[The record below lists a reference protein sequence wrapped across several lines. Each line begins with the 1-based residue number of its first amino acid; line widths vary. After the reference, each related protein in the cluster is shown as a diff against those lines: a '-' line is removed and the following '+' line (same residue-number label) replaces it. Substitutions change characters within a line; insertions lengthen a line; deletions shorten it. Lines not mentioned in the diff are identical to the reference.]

1 MTLLQ
6 YRKDSLASK
15 LTLAITTLV
24 VGVVASV
31 TMLSLY
37 REQQA
42 FRRELEQQA
51 QLLLDAL
58 SVTTADA
65 LYLLDA
71 DFLEEIM
78 EQLGE
83 EQVLAAGRIYGQE
96 GRIIADAYSNSVLV
110 YGLKP
115 DPFGQELL
123 RHDNTVFRWQSH
135 QLLAGK
141 AIILG
146 NQRLGAVSIGLSTEP
161 LKAKIAAVRNQGI
174 TIAIVASAGGTFL
187 ALLLSR
193 SITDPLKQM
202 IKATTRLANGN
213 LNQRIIVSSNDELA
227 DLADA
232 FNSMTS
238 QLKGLI
244 ANLEQQAENLRES
257 ETKNRALLNAIPDL
271 MWRLQEDGTLIDCQ
285 VTRENHCTP
294 FTFNLLGK
302 TIREILPPEVAQQ
315 FLACVKKAISTNRVQ
330 ILEYKLLIRNQQRY
344 FEARIVVSG
353 KNEVLAIIRDITENK
368 LAEQELTKAKEAA
381 EAASIAKSRFLA
393 NMSHELRTPLNGI
406 LGLSELLRV
415 DAIEYG
421 YQDFVPD
428 LHQINKSGLHLLAL
442 IEDILDISKIEAGKM
457 TLSLDKFQLQS
468 LVMEVSQIVRPTVRN
483 NGNVLKISNLNGL
496 GIIIGDRQRIK
507 QIMLNLLSNAA
518 KFTHN
523 GTISLTIN
531 RVAQTS
537 LAKTIEKYQSSV
549 DKVQLA
555 KKSKDYN
562 LNHQSQE
569 WVVFQIKDTGIGMSS
584 EQIKLIFQPFM
595 QADDST
601 TKKYGGTGLGLA
613 ICKNFCQMMGG
624 NIMVNSELG
633 KGSTFTFWLPTVLK
647 INKRKSVNS

>member
-83 EQVLAAGRIYGQE
+83 EQVLAAGRIYGKE

-110 YGLKP
+110 YSLKP

-123 RHDNTVFRWQSH
+123 RHENTLFRWQSH

-174 TIAIVASAGGTFL
+174 TIALVASAGGTFL

-193 SITDPLKQM
+193 SITEPLKQM
-202 IKATTRLANGN
+202 IKATTSLANGN

-302 TIREILPPEVAQQ
+302 TIREILPPEVARK
-315 FLACVKKAISTNRVQ
+315 FLACVEKTISTNRVQ
-330 ILEYKLLIRNQQRY
+330 ILEYELLIRSQQRY

-457 TLSLDKFQLQS
+457 TLSLDKFQLKS

-483 NGNVLKISNLNGL
+483 NGNVLKISNLNNL

-523 GTISLTIN
+523 GTLSLTIN

-549 DKVQLA
+549 DKAQLA
-555 KKSKDYN
+555 MKSN
-562 LNHQSQE
+562 NHNINHQSQE

-647 INKRKSVNS
+647 INKR

>member
-78 EQLGE
+78 ERLGE

-96 GRIIADAYSNSVLV
+96 GRIIADAYSNSVLA
-110 YGLKP
+110 YSLKP

-123 RHDNTVFRWQSH
+123 RHENTLFRWQSH

-193 SITDPLKQM
+193 SITEPLKQM
-202 IKATTRLANGN
+202 IKATTSLANGN

-315 FLACVKKAISTNRVQ
+315 FLAYVEKAISTNRVQ

-523 GTISLTIN
+523 GTLSLTIN

-549 DKVQLA
+549 DKAQLA
-555 KKSKDYN
+555 MKSN
-562 LNHQSQE
+562 NHNINHQSQE

-647 INKRKSVNS
+647 INKR

>member
-78 EQLGE
+78 ERLGE
-83 EQVLAAGRIYGQE
+83 EQVLAAGRIYGKE
-96 GRIIADAYSNSVLV
+96 GRIIADAYSNSVLA
-110 YGLKP
+110 YSLKP

-123 RHDNTVFRWQSH
+123 RHENTLFRWQSH

-193 SITDPLKQM
+193 SITEPLKQM
-202 IKATTRLANGN
+202 IKATTSLANGN

-302 TIREILPPEVAQQ
+302 TIREILPLEVARQ
-315 FLACVKKAISTNRVQ
+315 FLACVEKTISTNRVQ

-523 GTISLTIN
+523 GTLSLTIN

-549 DKVQLA
+549 DKAQLA
-555 KKSKDYN
+555 MKSN
-562 LNHQSQE
+562 NHNINHQSQE

-647 INKRKSVNS
+647 INKR

>member
-1 MTLLQ
+1 MALLR

-37 REQQA
+37 REQQT
-42 FRRELEQQA
+42 FRKELEQQA
-51 QLLLDAL
+51 ELLLETL
-58 SVTTADA
+58 SVTTADS

-83 EQVLAAGRIYGQE
+83 DEILAAGRVYGQE

-110 YGLKP
+110 YSLKP

-123 RHDNTVFRWQSH
+123 NHRKILFRWQSH

-146 NQRLGAVSIGLSTEP
+146 NQRLGAVSIGLSTAP

-174 TIAIVASAGGTFL
+174 SIALLASAGGTLL

-202 IKATTRLANGN
+202 IKATSSVANGN
-213 LNQRIIVSSNDELA
+213 LDQQIVVNSSDELA

-238 QLKGLI
+238 QLRELI
-244 ANLEQQAENLRES
+244 ANLEQQAENLRQSES
-257 ETKNRALLNAIPDL
+257 KNRALLDAIPDL
-271 MWRLQEDGTLIDCQ
+271 MWRLRKDGILIDYQ
-285 VTRENHCTP
+285 VTRESYSPP
-294 FTFNLLGK
+294 FTLNLLGK
-302 TIREILPPEVAQQ
+302 TITEILPPKVARK
-315 FLACVKKAISTNRVQ
+315 FLACVEKTVKSNNVE
-330 ILEYKLLIRNQQRY
+330 ILEYELLIKEQRQY
-344 FEARIVVSG
+344 FEARMVVSG
-353 KNEVLAIIRDITENK
+353 NNEVLAIIRDITQNK
-368 LAEQELTKAKEAA
+368 LAQQELTKAKEAA
-381 EAASIAKSRFLA
+381 ETANIAKSRFLA

-415 DAIEYG
+415 DAVECG

-457 TLSLDKFQLQS
+457 TLCIDEFDLKS
-468 LVMEVSQIVRPTVRN
+468 LVIEVSQIVQPTVIKK
-483 NGNVLKISNLNGL
+483 GNRLNINQIDNLGL
-496 GIIIGDRQRIK
+496 MVGDRQRLK
-507 QIMLNLLSNAA
+507 QILLNLLSNAA
-518 KFTHN
+518 KFTHQ

-531 RVAQTS
+531 RFSNGS
-537 LAKTIEKYQSSV
+537 LAQIIEENQWSLGTAKV
-549 DKVQLA
+549 AKNIDKQ
-555 KKSKDYN
+555 YI
-562 LNHQSQE
+562 NHQCQE
-569 WVVFQIKDTGIGMSS
+569 WFVFQINDTGIGMNKQ
-584 EQIKLIFQPFM
+584 QIDLIFQPFM

-601 TKKYGGTGLGLA
+601 TKRYGGTGLGLA

-624 NIMVNSELG
+624 NIMVKSKLD
-633 KGSTFTFWLPTVLK
+633 KGSSFIFWLPTTLK
-647 INKRKSVNS
+647 MNRKK

>member
-1 MTLLQ
+1 MTLLR

-37 REQQA
+37 REQQT

-51 QLLLDAL
+51 ELLLKTL

-71 DFLEEIM
+71 DFLGDIM
-78 EQLGE
+78 EQLGKDKIL
-83 EQVLAAGRIYGQE
+83 VAGRVYGKE
-96 GRIIADAYSNSVLV
+96 GRIIADAYSDSVLV
-110 YGLKP
+110 YSLKP
-115 DPFGQELL
+115 DPFGEELL
-123 RHDNTVFRWQSH
+123 RHENIVFRWQAD

-146 NQRLGAVSIGLSTEP
+146 NQRLGAVSIGLSTAP

-174 TIAIVASAGGTFL
+174 SIALLASAGGTIL

-202 IKATTRLANGN
+202 TKATTSVANGN
-213 LNQRIIVSSNDELA
+213 LEQKITVNSNDELA

-232 FNSMTS
+232 FNSMTA
-238 QLKGLI
+238 QLRELI
-244 ANLEQQAENLRES
+244 ANLEQQAENLRQS
-257 ETKNRALLNAIPDL
+257 ETKNRALLDAIPDL
-271 MWRLQEDGTLIDCQ
+271 MWRLQKDGTLIDCQ
-285 VTRENHCTP
+285 VTRENHCPP
-294 FTFNLLGK
+294 FALNLLGK
-302 TIREILPPEVAQQ
+302 SITEILPPEVAYK
-315 FLACVKKAISTNRVQ
+315 FLACVEKTISSSKVQ
-330 ILEYKLLIRNQQRY
+330 ILEYELLIREQQKY

-353 KNEVLAIIRDITENK
+353 KNEVLAIIRDITQNK
-368 LAEQELTKAKEAA
+368 LAQQELTKAKEAA
-381 EAASIAKSRFLA
+381 EAANIAKSRFLA

-415 DAIEYG
+415 DAVECG

-457 TLSLDKFQLQS
+457 TLCIDRFELKS
-468 LVMEVSQIVRPTVRN
+468 LVLEVSQIVQSTVREN
-483 NGNVLKISNLNGL
+483 ENILNINNLNGL
-496 GIIIGDRQRIK
+496 GIMVGDRQRIK
-507 QIMLNLLSNAA
+507 QVLLNLLSNAA
-518 KFTHN
+518 KFTHQ
-523 GTISLTIN
+523 GTLSLTVN
-531 RVAQTS
+531 RIASNS
-537 LAKTIEKYQSSV
+537 LEKIIEKHTLSLS
-549 DKVQLA
+549 KAKLA
-555 KKSKDYN
+555 TNMSKQDIA
-562 LNHQSQE
+562 HQSRE
-569 WVVFQIKDTGIGMSS
+569 WIVFQVKDTGIGMSS
-584 EQIKLIFQPFM
+584 AQIDLIFQPFM

-624 NIMVNSELG
+624 NIMVESKLG
-633 KGSTFTFWLPTVLK
+633 IGSTFIFWLPTVLEM
-647 INKRKSVNS
+647 NNNNM

>member
-1 MTLLQ
+1 MALLR

-37 REQQA
+37 REQQT
-42 FRRELEQQA
+42 FRKELEQQA
-51 QLLLDAL
+51 ELLLQTL

-83 EQVLAAGRIYGQE
+83 DEILAAGRVYGQE

-110 YGLKP
+110 YSLKP

-123 RHDNTVFRWQSH
+123 NHKKILFRWQSH

-146 NQRLGAVSIGLSTEP
+146 NQRLGAVSIGLSTAP

-174 TIAIVASAGGTFL
+174 SIALLASAGGTLL

-202 IKATTRLANGN
+202 IKATSSLADGN
-213 LNQRIIVSSNDELA
+213 LDQQIVVNSNDELA

-232 FNSMTS
+232 FNSMTA
-238 QLKGLI
+238 QLRELI
-244 ANLEQQAENLRES
+244 ANLEQQAENLRQSES
-257 ETKNRALLNAIPDL
+257 KNRALLDAIPDL
-271 MWRLQEDGTLIDCQ
+271 MWRLRKDGILIDYQ
-285 VTRENHCTP
+285 VTRESYSPP
-294 FTFNLLGK
+294 FTLNLLGK
-302 TIREILPPEVAQQ
+302 TITEILPPEVARK
-315 FLACVKKAISTNRVQ
+315 FLACVEKTVSSNNVE
-330 ILEYKLLIRNQQRY
+330 ILEYELVIREQRQY
-344 FEARIVVSG
+344 FEARMVVSG
-353 KNEVLAIIRDITENK
+353 NNEVLAIIRDITQNK
-368 LAEQELTKAKEAA
+368 LAQQELTKAKEAA
-381 EAASIAKSRFLA
+381 ETANIAKSRFLA

-415 DAIEYG
+415 DALEYG

-457 TLSLDKFQLQS
+457 TLCIDEFDLKS
-468 LVMEVSQIVRPTVRN
+468 LVIEVSQIVQPTVIQKGNRLDINQIN
-483 NGNVLKISNLNGL
+483 NLGL
-496 GIIIGDRQRIK
+496 MVGDRQRLK
-507 QIMLNLLSNAA
+507 QILLNLLSNAA
-518 KFTHN
+518 KFTHQ

-531 RVAQTS
+531 RFSNHS
-537 LAKTIEKYQSSV
+537 LAKVIDENQWSLGKAKV
-549 DKVQLA
+549 AKNIDKQ
-555 KKSKDYN
+555 YI
-562 LNHQSQE
+562 NHQCQE
-569 WVVFQIKDTGIGMSS
+569 WVVFQINDTGIGMNKQ
-584 EQIKLIFQPFM
+584 QIDLIFQPFM

-601 TKKYGGTGLGLA
+601 TKRYGGTGLGLA

-624 NIMVNSELG
+624 NIMVKSTLG
-633 KGSTFTFWLPTVLK
+633 IGSTFIFWLPTTLK
-647 INKRKSVNS
+647 TNSKK